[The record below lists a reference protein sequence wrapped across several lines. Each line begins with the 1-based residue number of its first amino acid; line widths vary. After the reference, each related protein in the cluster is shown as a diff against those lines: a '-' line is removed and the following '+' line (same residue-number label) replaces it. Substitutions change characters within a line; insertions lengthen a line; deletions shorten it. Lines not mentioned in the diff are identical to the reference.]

1 MSVRRWHSGFTLIEL
16 LVVIAIIGVLVGLL
30 LPAVQQ
36 AREAARRMECSNNL
50 KQIGLATQ
58 SFLTTKNVYPNAGT
72 WGENPSAL
80 AQGPAGASS
89 SIILSMIINAI
100 GMRNAGISPAP
111 GTPDTGAL
119 HSWVV
124 DLLPYLDQQV
134 LYNNWK
140 LDRVYW
146 DSGRFSAPW
155 NDDPTLPTNFVSGNT
170 FMKFLTCPDDT
181 TIQPKTGALSYIV
194 NTGFGPWHFLSP
206 IWAGNRLGGQYTG
219 GMMQW
224 GNPAAS
230 GIQQILSSAA
240 TAQKTAVMLQGTYQ
254 GNAPWD
260 AKTTSSSLVDGASTT
275 VLATESMNAGY
286 TTSSLLIGN
295 DLLSHWSVNWSC
307 PHPNFVAF
315 WGSQQVCTSGGSMG
329 MCNSGILMI
338 QNTGGSQTDAQ
349 AWNLANSQQTSE
361 SINFAYSEGFISS
374 TDKGMFPHPN
384 SGHVVGVNVLFCDG
398 SVHFI
403 QKSVNGVVWSKLLTP
418 AGSQLPYY
426 CRQLPV
432 SGSDF

>member
-1 MSVRRWHSGFTLIEL
+1 MLKRRSRSGFTLIEL

-58 SFLTTKNVYPNAGT
+58 SFLTTKNAYPNAGT
-72 WGENPSAL
+72 WGENPLAL
-80 AQGPAGASS
+80 TQGPVGAGS
-89 SIILSMIINAI
+89 SIIWISVADPTKMGDPVLS
-100 GMRNAGISPAP
+100 AGN
-111 GTPDTGAL
+111 GQPDIGAL

-124 DLLPYLDQQV
+124 DLLPYLDQQI

-140 LDRVYW
+140 LDRIYF
-146 DSGRFSAPW
+146 DTGRYSSPY
-155 NDDPTLPTNFVSGNT
+155 NDDPTLPTNALSGNT
-170 FMKFLTCPDDT
+170 FIKFLTCPDDT
-181 TIQPKTGALSYIV
+181 TIQPKTGALSYVV
-194 NTGFGPWHFLSP
+194 NTGFGPWHYLSS
-206 IWAGNRLGGQYTG
+206 IWVGNKLGGG
-219 GMMQW
+219 GNGSVMQW
-224 GNPAAS
+224 GNPATS
-230 GIQQILSSAA
+230 GIQLVLSSAS

-260 AKTTSSSLVDGASTT
+260 AKTTSSSIVDGASTT
-275 VLATESMNAGY
+275 VLASESMNAGY
-286 TTSSLLIGN
+286 STISQLVPNLVT
-295 DLLSHWSVNWSC
+295 NWAC

-315 WGSQQVCTSGGSMG
+315 WGSQQICTSGGTMG

-338 QNTGGSQTDAQ
+338 QNTGGSQTDSQ
-349 AWNLANSQQTSE
+349 AWNLANSEQTNE
-361 SINFAYSEGFISS
+361 SINFAYSEGLISS
-374 TDKGMFPHPN
+374 SDKGMFPHPN
-384 SGHVVGVNVLFCDG
+384 SGHVVGINVLFCDG

-432 SGSDF
+432 GGGDF

>member
-1 MSVRRWHSGFTLIEL
+1 MFKPRSRRAFTLIEL

-58 SFLTTKNVYPNAGT
+58 SFLTTKNAYPNAGT
-72 WGENPSAL
+72 WGESPSAL
-80 AQGPAGASS
+80 SQGVAGAGS
-89 SIILSMIINAI
+89 SIISLSIMNPTA
-100 GMRNAGISPAP
+100 M
-111 GTPDTGAL
+111 GTPVIAAGNGQSDIGAL

-124 DLLPYLDQQV
+124 DLLPYLDQQN

-140 LDRVYW
+140 LDRVYF
-146 DSGRFSAPW
+146 DVGRYTSPY
-155 NDDPTLPTNFVSGNT
+155 NDDPTLPTNALAGNT

-181 TIQPKTGALSYIV
+181 TTQPKTGALSYVV
-194 NTGFGPWHFLSP
+194 NTGFGPWHFFSP
-206 IWAGNRLGGQYTG
+206 VWVGNKLGGQYTSSA
-219 GMMQW
+219 MQW
-224 GNPAAS
+224 GNPAISGVQQMLSGAS
-230 GIQQILSSAA
+230 
-240 TAQKTAVMLQGTYQ
+240 TAQKTAVMLQGTFQ

-260 AKTTSSSLVDGASTT
+260 AKTTSSSIVDGASTT

-286 TTSSLLIGN
+286 STSSQLTGGGILT
-295 DLLSHWSVNWSC
+295 NWAC

-315 WGSQQVCTSGGSMG
+315 WGSQQVCTSGGTMG
-329 MCNSGILMI
+329 MCNAGILMI
-338 QNTGGSQTDAQ
+338 NNTGGSQFDSP
-349 AWNLANSQQTSE
+349 AWNAANSLQTDE
-361 SINFAYSEGFISS
+361 SINYAYTQGFISAS
-374 TDKGMFPHPN
+374 DKGVFPHPN
-384 SGHVVGVNVLFCDG
+384 SGHVVGINVLFCDG

-432 SGSDF
+432 SSSDF

>member
-1 MSVRRWHSGFTLIEL
+1 MFKPRSRRAFTLIEL

-58 SFLTTKNVYPNAGT
+58 SFLTTKNAYPNAGT

-80 AQGPAGASS
+80 SQGPGGAGS
-89 SIILSMIINAI
+89 SIIALSIANPSTMGSPVLA
-100 GMRNAGISPAP
+100 AGNGQSDI
-111 GTPDTGAL
+111 GAL

-124 DLLPYLDQQV
+124 DLLPYLDQQI

-140 LDRVYW
+140 LDRIYF
-146 DSGRFSAPW
+146 DTGRYSSPY
-155 NDDPTLPTNFVSGNT
+155 NDDPTLPTNALSGNT

-181 TIQPKTGALSYIV
+181 TTQPKTGALSYVV
-194 NTGFGPWHFLSP
+194 NTGFGPWHFFSP
-206 IWAGNRLGGQYTG
+206 VWVGNKLGGQYTG
-219 GMMQW
+219 SMMQW
-224 GNPAAS
+224 GNPAVS
-230 GIQQILSSAA
+230 GVQQILSGAA
-240 TAQKTAVMLQGTYQ
+240 TAQKTAVMLQGTFQ

-260 AKTTSSSLVDGASTT
+260 AKTTSSSIVDGASTT

-286 TTSSLLIGN
+286 STNSQMAPNILT
-295 DLLSHWSVNWSC
+295 NWAC
-307 PHPNFVAF
+307 PHPNFVGF
-315 WGSQQVCTSGGSMG
+315 WGSQQICTSGGSMG
-329 MCNSGILMI
+329 MCNSGILII
-338 QNTGGSQTDAQ
+338 QNTGGSQIDAQ
-349 AWNLANSQQTSE
+349 AWNMANSLQTSE

-374 TDKGMFPHPN
+374 SDKGLFPHPN

-432 SGSDF
+432 SSSDF